1 MAARGEEMNRLFI
14 SLLSGPTLKRERG
27 GSSCTRINRVS
38 SNRVLVDGAGWWRK
52 QKTVATGAFPRGGL
66 GCQRTE
72 ARVTPKNGLGARGK
86 VKVRADSDTRISD
99 LERANWDS
107 SSGTLIRDW
116 IFIQRMTDP
125 GLESEIEN
133 RGLDCDWRGLITDHR

>member
-1 MAARGEEMNRLFI
+1 MNRLFI

-72 ARVTPKNGLGARGK
+72 AHGK

-99 LERANWDS
+99 LERAN
-107 SSGTLIRDW
+107 
-116 IFIQRMTDP
+116 
-125 GLESEIEN
+125 
-133 RGLDCDWRGLITDHR
+133 